1 MSKNISLGL
10 KVFCTVLVLLSFLV
24 IIYAPTNIS
33 ADPIILYLISVATT
47 SIISS
52 LIIGFISILVLSFL
66 IKVSWKTKFK
76 FGLKCSLKSVLVGIV
91 FPSIFVAALSLNN
104 WQIITHFVKI
114 SLMDADV
121 CRVDSRD
128 CRATGSYLSIFSVMV
143 FSSGISLLFSIIF
156 SIVEFKKQLSRLHF
170 RLPK

>member
-1 MSKNISLGL
+1 MFKNTNLGL
-10 KVFCTVLVLLSFLV
+10 RFLCTLLILLSFLV
-24 IIYAPTNIS
+24 IIRAHSIS
-33 ADPIILYLISVATT
+33 EDPISLYLISVVTT

-66 IKVSWKTKFK
+66 IEVNWKTRFK
-76 FGLKCSLKSVLVGIV
+76 FGLKCSLKSGLVGIV
-91 FPSIFVAALSLNN
+91 FPSIFVAVLSLNK
-104 WQIITHFVKI
+104 WQIMTHFLKI
-114 SLMDADV
+114 YMIYSDL

-128 CRATGSYLSIFSVMV
+128 CFTGIYLPVFFLMI
-143 FSSGISLLFSIIF
+143 FSSGTSLLFSIIF

>member
-1 MSKNISLGL
+1 MSKNIGLGL

-104 WQIITHFVKI
+104 WQIMNHFLKI
-114 SLMDADV
+114 HMISSGL
-121 CRVDSRD
+121 
-128 CRATGSYLSIFSVMV
+128 CRADSSDCFTGIYLPIFFLMI
-143 FSSGISLLFSIIF
+143 FSSGMSLLFSIIF
-156 SIVEFKKQLSRLHF
+156 SIIEFKKQLSRLHF

>member
-1 MSKNISLGL
+1 MFKNINLGL
-10 KVFCTVLVLLSFLV
+10 KVFCTILILLSFLI
-24 IIYAPTNIS
+24 IIYAPSIS
-33 ADPIILYLISVATT
+33 GPPIILYLISVATT

-66 IKVSWKTKFK
+66 IKVSWKTRFK

-91 FPSIFVAALSLNN
+91 FPSIFVAVLSLNN
-104 WQIITHFVKI
+104 WQIIAHFVKI

-128 CRATGSYLSIFSVMV
+128 CRATGSYLSIFSVMI
-143 FSSGISLLFSIIF
+143 FSSGTSLLFSIIF
-156 SIVEFKKQLSRLHF
+156 SIIEFKKQLSRLHF
-170 RLPK
+170 RQPE